1 MYKKGKCIAKRAFN
15 WKSIGKF
22 CNDSFCISYQK
33 QKKRN
38 SKAISSKFLK
48 VTRINTCDR
57 ELRNCDTI
65 SYPGHYYHHYIKLL
79 NQHTW
84 ARVRNQV
91 GARLKHFLGEIF

>member
-1 MYKKGKCIAKRAFN
+1 MYKKGKCIAKKAFN

-65 SYPGHYYHHYIKLL
+65 S
-79 NQHTW
+79 
-84 ARVRNQV
+84 
-91 GARLKHFLGEIF
+91 